1 MRAKFISLFMVL
13 ILLCQTAMA
22 SAGWPFGEIGGDTTA
37 ASGTGVRIAVIDTG
51 ISTAVISP
59 KSLAQGKNYIDPNG
73 GTEDKVGHGTAVAGI
88 LVGAEKQGLRGVA
101 PDAVLV
107 PLVCATLD
115 TSEKTITGS
124 CAIWAQAIRDAV
136 DEFGCKVINLSMG
149 TATDDDELR
158 SAVAYA
164 EKHGAVLVS
173 SVGNDNAYKPENI
186 YYPADYATVLGVAAL
201 NETGDVAAFS
211 QRNTSVKLC
220 APGVNL
226 KVATIRGKTM
236 SAFGTSYA
244 TAFVSGAAALLLSL
258 QQNLKPAAVRR
269 ILCAS
274 AKDLGV
280 AGYGKDSGWGVL
292 QIDTALTFA
301 KQGVSFRDTAADS
314 WYLNAVRYVTD
325 YELFNGTSA
334 TTFDPDGAMT
344 RGMFATV
351 LGRLDEHS
359 YGLIADKAP
368 SFSDVNSNAYYAKYI
383 AWAKENGIIAGIG
396 GNRFEPE
403 REITREEM
411 AQILYNYLNY
421 RAKDV
426 KFDIANNGK
435 LNDTRNVSSWA
446 VNAVNT
452 IYSYS
457 IINGVGNNTFAPQNT
472 ATRAEVAQ
480 MLSNFNFLL
489 NSKGMIQ

>member
-1 MRAKFISLFMVL
+1 MRAKFISLFLV
-13 ILLCQTAMA
+13 IVLLCQTVMA
-22 SAGWPFGEIGGDTTA
+22 SADWPYGEIGCDTTA

-51 ISTAVISP
+51 ISTAIISS
-59 KSLAQGKNYIDPNG
+59 KRLVQGKNYIDPSG
-73 GTEDKVGHGTAVAGI
+73 DTEDKVGHGTAVAGI
-88 LVGAEKQGLRGVA
+88 LVGVEKQGLRGVA

-107 PLVCATLD
+107 PLVCATLGI
-115 TSEKTITGS
+115 SGKTISGS
-124 CAIWAQAIRDAV
+124 SAIWAQAIRDAV

-164 EKHGAVLVS
+164 EKRGAVIVS
-173 SVGNDNAYKPENI
+173 SVGNDNAYKPDSI
-186 YYPADYATVLGVAAL
+186 YYPAGYATVLGVAAL
-201 NETGDVAAFS
+201 NENGEIAAFS
-211 QRNTSVKLC
+211 QRNASVALC

-236 SAFGTSYA
+236 NAFGTSYA

-258 QQNLKPAAVRR
+258 KQNLKPAAVRR
-269 ILCAS
+269 ILSSS
-274 AKDLGV
+274 AKDFGV
-280 AGYGKDSGWGVL
+280 AGYDKDSGWGVL
-292 QIDTALTFA
+292 QVHTALTFA

-314 WYLNAVRYVTD
+314 WYFSAVRYVTD
-325 YELFNGTSA
+325 CELFSGTSV

-351 LGRLDEHS
+351 LGRLDESS
-359 YGLIADKAP
+359 YGLIADKTP
-368 SFSDVNSNAYYAKYI
+368 SFSDINSKEYYAKYI
-383 AWAKENGIIAGIG
+383 AWAQENGIILGIG
-396 GNRFEPE
+396 GNMFESE

-421 RAKDV
+421 RAKAV
-426 KFDIANNGK
+426 KFDIVNNGK
-435 LNDTRNVSSWA
+435 FNDRSNVSSWA
-446 VNAVNT
+446 VNAVDT

-472 ATRAEVAQ
+472 GTRAEVAQ
-480 MLSNFNFLL
+480 ILSNFINIG
-489 NSKGMIQ
+489 KVVK